1 MNEGADDLYAE
12 LGLRPPIN
20 AAGAYTILGGS
31 RLSPAVQAAMATA
44 NQRFA
49 DMKALLES
57 SGRVV
62 ADLLGA
68 EAAYITSGAA
78 AALALS
84 VAACLTREHRDYLE
98 RLPDTQ
104 GIPNEVLV
112 QRSTRQKYDRCLSIP
127 GARIVEVGGAD
138 GLTPAQL
145 AAAIGPRTAAV
156 HYFAP
161 LQGPAASV
169 PPLEAVIEVAHG
181 RGLPVVVDA
190 AGQTYPLDNFR
201 RYARA
206 GADLVCYAAKYFDAP
221 HSTGMVVG
229 KRELVEL
236 VALNGF
242 VGFETSAFR
251 TIGRPMK
258 VDRQEVVAA
267 VVALREWL
275 GLNHEERLLK
285 YGERAEVILA
295 ELKGV
300 AAIDAFRISQ
310 RETPKPVLRDGV
322 RLELKDAKRA
332 QALADALREGEP
344 SVWVNV
350 EDGAVNVSVA
360 FCDDADVAAIARRLR
375 EALTA

>member
-1 MNEGADDLYAE
+1 MNEAADDLYAD

-31 RLSPAVQAAMATA
+31 RLSPAVQAAMVTA
-44 NQRFA
+44 NARFA

-57 SGRVV
+57 SGRIV
-62 ADLLGA
+62 AALLAA
-68 EAAYITSGAA
+68 EAAYVTSGAA

-84 VAACLTREHRDYLE
+84 VAACLTREHRDYLD

-112 QRSTRQKYDRCLSIP
+112 QRSTRQKYDRCLSIA
-127 GARIVEVGGAD
+127 GARIVEVGDENGM
-138 GLTPAQL
+138 TPAQL

-156 HYFAP
+156 HYFVP
-161 LQGPAASV
+161 LQGPASGV
-169 PPLEAVIEVAHG
+169 PTLDAVIEVAHG
-181 RGLPVVVDA
+181 HGLPVIVDA
-190 AGQTYPLDNFR
+190 AGQTYPLDNLR
-201 RYARA
+201 QYARA

-221 HSTGMVVG
+221 HSTGLVVG
-229 KRELVEL
+229 KRELVEM

-275 GLNHEERLLK
+275 TLNHEERLLK
-285 YGERAEVILA
+285 YGERADVILA
-295 ELKGV
+295 GLEGV
-300 AAIDAFRISQ
+300 AGI
-310 RETPKPVLRDGV
+310 
-322 RLELKDAKRA
+322 
-332 QALADALREGEP
+332 
-344 SVWVNV
+344 
-350 EDGAVNVSVA
+350 
-360 FCDDADVAAIARRLR
+360 
-375 EALTA
+375 EA